1 MKNNLIQW
9 RSAGNDHLIEID
21 DWIIIKPIEDQYI
34 EYQRSIWLLWNYFRK
49 VGLKY
54 LIQKVYSRYTEATR
68 NRKVSGIGLGRV
80 IENAEKS
87 DLKVGDSVLFFAT
100 NHNDSRKIIP
110 LNNQLTVKWGSADS
124 SGMIKVKNSKRL
136 EFPSS
141 LIKYIGWSPFS
152 GEHIDSDEISQAL
165 EDLKKELQTES
176 VAVEK
181 KSRNTPLEYSDR
193 YDIEPKSDSK
203 PSAVLF
209 GLGNYAKTI
218 IIPNI
223 KKNVSLKR
231 VHELDPDQFNYFGE
245 KPKVSLD
252 TSPDP
257 REDLRFD
264 AWFIAGYHHTHTDL
278 AISALS
284 QNAYAVIEKPLA
296 TTAEQF
302 EKFNLALKNHSDSN
316 YFLCFH
322 KRYSKLNEYLYQDF
336 NLIKGEPID
345 MHSIVY
351 EIPLPDLHW
360 YNWPN
365 SGSRLISNGC
375 HWLDFFMYVN
385 DYSKAVEFDIWQP
398 KGSDLVVRVKLEN
411 CAYLNL
417 SLTDTGS
424 KRLGVRDY
432 IELRKKGIT
441 AKIVDATRYTVENEQ
456 RVLRDIKINPLDTY
470 KLMYEEITKKISD
483 GSKGDSIKSLRSSEL
498 TLLLENEL
506 RVQ

>member
-21 DWIIIKPIEDQYI
+21 EWIVIKPIEDQYI

-54 LIQKVYSRYTEATR
+54 LIQKVYSRYTETTR
-68 NRKVSGIGLGRV
+68 NRKVSGIGVGTVL
-80 IENAEKS
+80 EKAETS
-87 DLKVGDSVLFFAT
+87 DLKVGDSVIFFAP
-100 NHNDSRKIIP
+100 NHNDARIIIP
-110 LNNQLTVKWGSADS
+110 LNKQLAVKWGSADS
-124 SGMIKVKNSKRL
+124 SIYKTVKDSKTL
-136 EFPSS
+136 ELPTTLF
-141 LIKYIGWSPFS
+141 KYSGWTPFS
-152 GEHIDSDEISQAL
+152 GKLLDSDEISKAL
-165 EDLKKELQTES
+165 EDIKKELQTVSIDE
-176 VAVEK
+176 EK
-181 KSRNTPLEYSDR
+181 KSRVTPLEYSDR
-193 YDIEPKSDSK
+193 YDIDHKSDNK

-223 KKNVSLKR
+223 KKYVSLRR

-245 KPKVSLD
+245 SPKVSLD

-257 REDLRFD
+257 REDLKFD

-284 QNAYAVIEKPLA
+284 QNAYAVIEKPLS

-302 EKFNLALKNHSDSN
+302 EIFNLALKNHSESN
-316 YFLCFH
+316 FFLCFH
-322 KRYSKLNEYLYQDF
+322 KRYSKLNDYLFQDF
-336 NLIKGEPID
+336 NHMMGEPID

-375 HWLDFFMYVN
+375 HWLDFFR
-385 DYSKAVEFDIWQP
+385 
-398 KGSDLVVRVKLEN
+398 DLF
-411 CAYLNL
+411 
-417 SLTDTGS
+417 
-424 KRLGVRDY
+424 
-432 IELRKKGIT
+432 IH
-441 AKIVDATRYTVENEQ
+441 
-456 RVLRDIKINPLDTY
+456 
-470 KLMYEEITKKISD
+470 
-483 GSKGDSIKSLRSSEL
+483 
-498 TLLLENEL
+498 LLICI
-506 RVQ
+506 